1 MAFADPEAREAKELM
16 VRLLR
21 EKTAYEANVFPD
33 NNFIVSASVFPYF
46 YGLVG
51 DRNPRQAPK
60 SGSRSEYSPLAV
72 DAFRLIQKEGPISKY
87 RLRELLGGDIS
98 EAALDRAL
106 DELWARLRI
115 TRVDY
120 KPDEGVFWDVL
131 FRWSPDAV
139 KEGMHVS
146 VAESLTALVS
156 KYLDCV
162 LAAPQEEV
170 EQFFSHLIGR
180 ARVRE
185 AINALQAARELSFVH
200 VNGRVMLQ
208 VTSLQAPPPPH
219 EFKPRPK
226 FEALPPR
233 PGNAAGGAAAATLG
247 LLRTTETSP
256 AGQQQRMSAPRKLVI
271 AIDGPAGSG
280 KSTIAARLAKKLGYT
295 NLESGAMY
303 RAMALKAMEQQV
315 ALDDAE
321 ALRQLAQNSVIELE
335 PRGEG
340 NRVLLDGRDV
350 SQRIREADVTLA
362 ASQVSVHPPVRQVMV
377 ARQRE
382 LGANGG
388 VVMEGRDIG
397 TAVFPNAE
405 VKIFL
410 DADPTV
416 RAERRVLQNGSQ
428 VGRRS
433 AAGAGGD
440 RRPRPARPDTGD
452 LAAGARVG
460 CDRHRYHAQGAS
472 TRWCRR
478 WMEWWSRG

>member
-1 MAFADPEAREAKELM
+1 M

-21 EKTAYEANVFPD
+21 EKTAYEANVFAD
-33 NNFIVSASVFPYF
+33 NNFIVSAAVFPYF

-72 DAFRLIQKEGPISKY
+72 DAFRLVQKEGPISKY

-120 KPDEGVFWDVL
+120 NPDQGVFWDVL

-162 LAAPQEEV
+162 QAAPQDEV

-208 VTSLQAPPPPH
+208 VSSLQAPPIPH

-233 PGNAAGGAAAATLG
+233 PGK
-247 LLRTTETSP
+247 P
-256 AGQQQRMSAPRKLVI
+256 LV
-271 AIDGPAGSG
+271 
-280 KSTIAARLAKKLGYT
+280 
-295 NLESGAMY
+295 
-303 RAMALKAMEQQV
+303 
-315 ALDDAE
+315 
-321 ALRQLAQNSVIELE
+321 
-335 PRGEG
+335 
-340 NRVLLDGRDV
+340 
-350 SQRIREADVTLA
+350 
-362 ASQVSVHPPVRQVMV
+362 
-377 ARQRE
+377 
-382 LGANGG
+382 
-388 VVMEGRDIG
+388 
-397 TAVFPNAE
+397 
-405 VKIFL
+405 
-410 DADPTV
+410 
-416 RAERRVLQNGSQ
+416 ERRS
-428 VGRRS
+428 RRS
-433 AAGAGGD
+433 ASS
-440 RRPRPARPDTGD
+440 ARPKPPRQD
-452 LAAGARVG
+452 
-460 CDRHRYHAQGAS
+460 S
-472 TRWCRR
+472 NK
-478 WMEWWSRG
+478 E